1 MSVSEKSVP
10 VLEKGPAWTP
20 LRWWIVIGSTVVGLV
35 IFSFLAVMIGGLV
48 SGSEFSPQTFC
59 RRTFY
64 YSRLPVFRLQLGRT
78 EVNSL
83 TGNLACSTLITSNIT
98 GAIPGKIRW
107 DLIDYSVSG
116 RPTAEGD
123 AAILMKYLEARDYD
137 GNSIW
142 ETWTKDNSAL
152 AKILWPV
159 IQQLAI
165 HRCYFA
171 IPEIMQFARTKP
183 TTSELSSL
191 IAKVSQESAAIRA
204 QAFLDANDPQSAQ
217 ALLDWAISLKPSEAL
232 SELRARIPSQPSN
245 EASET
250 KVSAE

>member
-20 LRWWIVIGSTVVGLV
+20 MRWWIVIGSTVVGLV
-35 IFSFLAVMIGGLV
+35 IFSFLAVIIGGLV

-59 RRTFY
+59 RRSFY
-64 YSRLPVFRLQLGRT
+64 YSRLPVYRLQLGRT

-98 GAIPGKIRW
+98 GAIPGKTRW
-107 DLIDYSVSG
+107 DLIEYSVSG
-116 RPTAEGD
+116 QPTAEGD
-123 AAILMKYLEARDYD
+123 AAILMKYLDAQDDE
-137 GNSIW
+137 GNAIW

-159 IQQLAI
+159 VQQLAI

-191 IAKVSQESAAIRA
+191 IAKVSQESAAVRA
-204 QAFLDANDPQSAQ
+204 QAFLDADDPQSAQ
-217 ALLDWAISLKPSEAL
+217 ALVDWAISLKPSDAL
-232 SELRARIPSQPSN
+232 SELRARIPPQPSN